1 MNFTNIRLALNELLL
16 TRALKAL
23 TVDNI
28 QAILKR
34 AVEIV
39 KEKAAET
46 KTPLDDLAVA
56 AVEYVVSDR
65 DRVAVLVNYLK
76 ALANG
81 ETQAKVPGCDTETS
95 LAVEICS
102 VKEEYAEAALSVST
116 IVALVKVILP
126 LLIDWWQNRDTE
138 TETETETE

>member
-16 TRALKAL
+16 TWALKAL
-23 TVDNI
+23 TVENI

-39 KEKAAET
+39 KAKAAET

-56 AVEYVVSDR
+56 AVEYVVSDT

-76 ALANG
+76 AIASG
-81 ETQAKVPGCDTETS
+81 ETQATVAGCDAETS

-102 VKEEYAEAALSVST
+102 VKDEYCEAALSVST
-116 IVALVKVILP
+116 IVALLKVILP
-126 LLIDWWQNRDTE
+126 ILIDYFASKKE
-138 TETETETE
+138 SAE